1 MAGLLLTDKNN
12 KTFPPGWVSER
23 EKIWNDNKHLLI
35 ESNKSENIFIEFMTD
50 YMLGNF
56 FLFPI
61 KCKYVHFR
69 L

>member
-1 MAGLLLTDKNN
+1 M
-12 KTFPPGWVSER
+12 
-23 EKIWNDNKHLLI
+23 LI
-35 ESNKSENIFIEFMTD
+35 ESNKYEKIFIEFMTD

-61 KCKYVHFR
+61 KYKYVNFR